1 MTVLTDALQ
10 RQLVNHQLDTKLV
23 SLVDNRAYTG
33 RQMAEMVNGLAEK
46 FTQHGIKQGDVVLIA
61 LTNHWTYPLIE
72 MALWQLDVI
81 AHPIAPSSGMA
92 EILDEFEEYHYAAGI
107 FDTAYTDSLE

>member
-33 RQMAEMVNGLAEK
+33 RQMAEMVNEGML
-46 FTQHGIKQGDVVLIA
+46 
-61 LTNHWTYPLIE
+61 
-72 MALWQLDVI
+72 
-81 AHPIAPSSGMA
+81 SS
-92 EILDEFEEYHYAAGI
+92 LP
-107 FDTAYTDSLE
+107 